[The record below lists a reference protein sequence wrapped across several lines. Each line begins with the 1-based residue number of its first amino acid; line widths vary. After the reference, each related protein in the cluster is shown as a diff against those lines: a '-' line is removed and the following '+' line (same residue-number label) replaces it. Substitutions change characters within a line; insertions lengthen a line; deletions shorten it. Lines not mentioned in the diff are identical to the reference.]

1 MMYLYPPALAQ
12 LKSNIAQFIGATSH
26 AP

>member
-1 MMYLYPPALAQ
+1 MRCTLAPFV
-12 LKSNIAQFIGATSH
+12 LFSDTIAQFIGATSH